1 MRSQFTIVTLSLA
14 LIGAF
19 AAAQTAPL
27 PPAWKWIDATGRIQ
41 YSDTPPPQ
49 SVPDKKILER
59 PPVQRRVVAAAAS
72 AASAASAAAATLAIG
87 TPKADPELEARRKR
101 AADEQAAQQRQQR
114 ERDAAIR
121 ADNCKRARDQLALFT
136 DGQRITRTN
145 AQGEREVVDDKTRA
159 DETQRVRMY
168 IAGECK

>member
-1 MRSQFTIVTLSLA
+1 MRQLPTIATLSLA
-14 LIGAF
+14 LIGAI

-27 PPAWKWIDATGRIQ
+27 PPAWKWIDASGQIQ

-49 SVPDKKILER
+49 SVPDKNILER
-59 PPVQRRVVAAAAS
+59 PTVHRRAAAAAAS
-72 AASAASAAAATLAIG
+72 AAAASAAADALAIG
-87 TPKADPELEARRKR
+87 APKVDPELEARRKR
-101 AADEQAAQQRQQR
+101 AADEQSAQQRLQQ

-136 DGQRITRTN
+136 DGQRISRTN

-159 DETQRVRMY
+159 DETQRVRTF